1 MRHFVGFE
9 LKMQKWPR
17 GDNIIVDVLR
27 GASMNTDQRKAGKED
42 TKKNAEKC
50 FVTLFEHCKII

>member
-1 MRHFVGFE
+1 
-9 LKMQKWPR
+9 
-17 GDNIIVDVLR
+17 
-27 GASMNTDQRKAGKED
+27 MNTDQRKAGKED

>member
-17 GDNIIVDVLR
+17 GDNIIVDVFG
-27 GASMNTDQRKAGKED
+27 GASMNTAK
-42 TKKNAEKC
+42 TN
-50 FVTLFEHCKII
+50 I

>member
-17 GDNIIVDVLR
+17 CDNIIVEHGWEYKD
-27 GASMNTDQRKAGKED
+27 TDQRKARKED